1 MDLIVQRRY
10 WNQQQH
16 PNLWI
21 FKSLNMKKPLENK
34 KLKLPDFY
42 AYHQPVSKDEYE
54 VHELENKCMLG
65 DMMKT
70 DL

>member
-1 MDLIVQRRY
+1 MDFQIVKY
-10 WNQQQH
+10 EETSW
-16 PNLWI
+16 
-21 FKSLNMKKPLENK
+21 KK

-65 DMMKT
+65 DRMKT